1 MQLQRL
7 RGIIIAL
14 KDMKIIYRQTGMSQ
28 ICPQLKEL
36 EVKIIPSR
44 CPACSNM
51 ARLFGEHIQ
60 TKAVTKTEW
69 HNTGRVQ
76 TMAGS
81 NMKPLVDF
89 GSTEWHFLEAPFAS
103 PVK

>member
-1 MQLQRL
+1 
-7 RGIIIAL
+7 
-14 KDMKIIYRQTGMSQ
+14 MSQ

-44 CPACSNM
+44 YPSCSNM

-60 TKAVTKTEW
+60 TKAVTKTEQ

-81 NMKPLVDF
+81 SMKSSDDL
-89 GSTEWHFLEAPFAS
+89 GTTEWHFLEAPFAS